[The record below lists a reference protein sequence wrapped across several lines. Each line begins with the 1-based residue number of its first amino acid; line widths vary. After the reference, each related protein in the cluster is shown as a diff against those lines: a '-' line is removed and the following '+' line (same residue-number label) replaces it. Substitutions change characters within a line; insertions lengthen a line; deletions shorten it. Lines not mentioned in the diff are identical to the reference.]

1 MFFRDKTAK
10 LWDIQKLI
18 CLKTITHTVD
28 VRSVFFNNFA
38 IFTGEENS
46 DLFVWDFQKAL
57 QSKETESN
65 EGLLLRTLTGHGGL
79 VHSVYATSF
88 GLISCDISGLIIER
102 DFWKCVEVILKE
114 TQVITNNSQKTSI
127 TGRTKFENFKMP
139 SGC

>member
-1 MFFRDKTAK
+1 MKSNSILLFRDKTAK

-57 QSKETESN
+57 QSKEAESN

-102 DFWKCVEVILKE
+102 DFWKCVEVILK
-114 TQVITNNSQKTSI
+114 K
-127 TGRTKFENFKMP
+127 P
-139 SGC
+139 